1 MLVGVLPTSHWVGST
16 RPCASRFVRR
26 GGVRAGYLGCTSEF
40 RKWEGITYDPVN
52 HKLYT
57 AMSAVE
63 AGMLQGTDTKYDWG
77 LPDHVRTGKE
87 S

>member
-1 MLVGVLPTSHWVGST
+1 
-16 RPCASRFVRR
+16 
-26 GGVRAGYLGCTSEF
+26 
-40 RKWEGITYDPVN
+40 
-52 HKLYT
+52 
-57 AMSAVE
+57 MSAVE